1 MHKEITSFFT
11 LQYAAGKNFLMNFD
25 LNLSPVSHYDG
36 FTIFSIKVA

>member
-25 LNLSPVSHYDG
+25 LKLSPVI
-36 FTIFSIKVA
+36 TM